1 MSDKTIEELQ
11 AENDALREKNKELL
25 GEVKKE
31 RQKARDLESQAGGE
45 SEELEALRDEVREL
59 KLHKPVRELL
69 SKILVVPKYAMQE
82 VLEEYKFDLD
92 DDGTVVMQHADGT
105 PVMRTPDKEPMTAD
119 GPKSVPVNFDADEVS
134 QYLASTGKF
143 DHILMGS
150 KASGGGAPGGRGG
163 GPSRE
168 TIPSDDKPDKPKPA
182 FGLR

>member
-59 KLHKPVRELL
+59 RLHKPVRELL

-82 VLEEYKFDLD
+82 VLDEYKFELD
-92 DDGTVVMQHADGT
+92 DDSKVVMRHADGT
-105 PVMRTPDKEPMTAD
+105 PVMRRTV
-119 GPKSVPVNFDADEVS
+119 GF
-134 QYLASTGKF
+134 Q
-143 DHILMGS
+143 
-150 KASGGGAPGGRGG
+150 
-163 GPSRE
+163 
-168 TIPSDDKPDKPKPA
+168 
-182 FGLR
+182 